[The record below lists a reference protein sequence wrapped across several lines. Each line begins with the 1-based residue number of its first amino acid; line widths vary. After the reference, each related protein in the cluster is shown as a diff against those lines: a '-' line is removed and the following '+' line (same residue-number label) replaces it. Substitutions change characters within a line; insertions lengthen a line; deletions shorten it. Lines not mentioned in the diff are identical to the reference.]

1 MKYLTFM
8 LADQYCGIDLS
19 CVRELLGYMPYT
31 TANAEHPAMVGW
43 FELRGRR
50 VRVIDVRSRF
60 GLPVTRTDDTVMVIT
75 ELSGETIAMIV
86 DKVSG
91 LERLA
96 SMSPIASNQRSRI
109 DSRFLIGAAQIG
121 DRRLLLL
128 DLSRT
133 LNVPRPMPRAA

>member
-1 MKYLTFM
+1 MY
-8 LADQYCGIDLS
+8 AVDS
-19 CVRELLGYMPYT
+19 
-31 TANAEHPAMVGW
+31 
-43 FELRGRR
+43 
-50 VRVIDVRSRF
+50 

-86 DKVSG
+86 DKVTGS
-91 LERLA
+91 ERLA
-96 SMSPIASNQRSRI
+96 SLSPIASNQRSRI
-109 DSRFLIGAAQIG
+109 DSRFLIGGTQIG